1 MHIILLKLRHRLS
14 YTQKVE
20 TPYGKFLG
28 ASFEGIVS
36 RDFDWLQMI
45 LINRTWVPDV
55 PLEVFFCFHLVFLVQ
70 SFGRVKLLLM
80 HLHCSGDPGG
90 TTPP

>member
-45 LINRTWVPDV
+45 LMNRTWVSDV
-55 PLEVFFCFHLVFLVQ
+55 PLEVFFLF
-70 SFGRVKLLLM
+70 SFSFFSSKFWAG
-80 HLHCSGDPGG
+80 
-90 TTPP
+90 